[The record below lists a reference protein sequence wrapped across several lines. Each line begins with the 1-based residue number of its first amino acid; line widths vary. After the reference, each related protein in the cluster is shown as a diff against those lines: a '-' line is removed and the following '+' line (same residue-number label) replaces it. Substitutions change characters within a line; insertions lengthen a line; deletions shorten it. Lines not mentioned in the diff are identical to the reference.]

1 MIRLGNSMRKPLRHL
16 AFAAFAV
23 VVFAGCKSRQNTT
36 DVAETPVTRPVPEW
50 VQQRPASSLYYI
62 GIGQCPKS
70 RADFQSTA
78 KQNALNDLASEI
90 SVTVQGN
97 SLLYTLDRTGAFNE
111 EFLNTVRTRTDEKIA
126 GYEAVDSYDGPQDYW
141 TYYRLDKEAYAKLVA
156 DRTQK
161 AIALAVDLHGR
172 AQTSLAQGD
181 LRTAFNTELRAL
193 DAIKERW
200 GENDMVELNGT
211 TTSLANALFS
221 SLQNMASGV
230 RFSAQPDPL
239 TLNLANGFQRELAI
253 AATYTNGGQAMA
265 QLPIIVSFPKHSG
278 EAEMN
283 KATDAQGHASALV
296 NGIDLS
302 AKPMEV
308 IVRLDLEALKGE
320 GFDAVMMKPVL
331 ASLTLPEKRV
341 PITVVLPKVFV
352 TGTER
357 NMARP
362 VADGPCTAALKE
374 ELANAGF
381 RATDRKADAELLLE
395 ITANAA
401 PAGESNGF
409 HTATLDLSL
418 VARDRNGEVLY
429 QGGRQGLKGIQ
440 LNDEKAG
447 NDAFK
452 KATAAVHT
460 ELFPAFLNA
469 VIQQ

>member
-1 MIRLGNSMRKPLRHL
+1 
-16 AFAAFAV
+16 
-23 VVFAGCKSRQNTT
+23 
-36 DVAETPVTRPVPEW
+36 
-50 VQQRPASSLYYI
+50 
-62 GIGQCPKS
+62 
-70 RADFQSTA
+70 
-78 KQNALNDLASEI
+78 
-90 SVTVQGN
+90 
-97 SLLYTLDRTGAFNE
+97 
-111 EFLNTVRTRTDEKIA
+111 
-126 GYEAVDSYDGPQDYW
+126 
-141 TYYRLDKEAYAKLVA
+141 
-156 DRTQK
+156 
-161 AIALAVDLHGR
+161 
-172 AQTSLAQGD
+172 
-181 LRTAFNTELRAL
+181 
-193 DAIKERW
+193 
-200 GENDMVELNGT
+200 
-211 TTSLANALFS
+211 
-221 SLQNMASGV
+221 LQNMASGV